1 MSPRETHSPKPQH
14 CQGQSRSKP
23 LLRAMS
29 HVSLKRVNVGWTLLS
44 LP

>member
-1 MSPRETHSPKPQH
+1 MSPRETRGPKTQH
-14 CQGQSRSKP
+14 YQGQSRSKP
-23 LLRAMS
+23 LLRTMN